1 MLHFALLYR
10 KYNEKQY
17 DDLSNE
23 ELLKKKE
30 EFQENLSL
38 SILTSMVVAIIFINV
53 LPKKIV

>member
-23 ELLKKKE
+23 ELHKILESLNKE
-30 EFQENLSL
+30 SAE
-38 SILTSMVVAIIFINV
+38 SIYPNNH
-53 LPKKIV
+53 K